1 MPDMVDWARG
11 DSMNNTL
18 RTTLLLGALTALIV
32 GIGQMLGGSQG
43 AVTALVFAAVMNFG
57 SYWFSDRIV
66 IKMYGGQEIRE
77 QDDPEL
83 YGIVKGLAQRNQM
96 PMPRLFLIPSDS
108 PNAFAT
114 GRNPEHAAVAV
125 TAGIRRMLTRRELE
139 GVLAHELAHVTNRD
153 ILISSIAATL
163 AGAIM
168 MLARM
173 AQYAMI
179 FGGGRRDERDD
190 GGGGAL
196 GLIVTMIVAPLAAML
211 IQMAISRS
219 REFQA
224 DDSGARL
231 VHDPEA
237 LASAL
242 QKIAAG
248 SAQVPLDASPQT
260 AHMFIINPLR
270 ASMLQNLFSTH
281 PPLEQRLERLQ
292 QVAVELGHAAR

>member
-1 MPDMVDWARG
+1 
-11 DSMNNTL
+11 MNNML
-18 RTTLLLGALTALIV
+18 RTTLLLAALTGLIV
-32 GIGQMLGGSQG
+32 WIGGMLGGQQG
-43 AVTALVFAAVMNFG
+43 AIMALVVAGAMNFG

-66 IKMYGGQEIRE
+66 IGMYRGQEIQRS
-77 QDDPEL
+77 DDPEL
-83 YGIVKGLAQRNQM
+83 YALVEQLARRNSM
-96 PMPRLFLIPSDS
+96 PMPRLYVIPSES

-125 TAGIRRMLTRRELE
+125 TAGIRRLLTKRELE

-173 AQYAMI
+173 AQWAMI
-179 FGGGRRDERDD
+179 FGGGDRRDERE

-196 GLIVTMIVAPLAAML
+196 GLLVTMIVAPVAAML

-219 REFQA
+219 REFNA
-224 DDSGARL
+224 DDTGARL
-231 VHDPEA
+231 VRDPEA

-242 QKIAAG
+242 RKIAGG
-248 SAQVPLDASPQT
+248 SEEVPLDASPQT
-260 AHMFIINPLR
+260 AHMFIVNPLR
-270 ASMLQNLFSTH
+270 GSTLRNLFSTH

-292 QVAVELGHAAR
+292 RVAVELGLAAR

>member
-1 MPDMVDWARG
+1 
-11 DSMNNTL
+11 MNNIL
-18 RTTLLLGALTALIV
+18 RTTLLLAALTGLIV
-32 GIGQMLGGSQG
+32 WLGQMLGGSQG
-43 AVTALVFAAVMNFG
+43 AVVALVFAAAMNFG

-77 QDDPEL
+77 HDDPEL
-83 YGIVKGLAQRNQM
+83 YALVKSLAQRNNM
-96 PMPRLFLIPSDS
+96 PMPRLFLIPSES

-114 GRNPEHAAVAV
+114 GRNPEHAAVAL
-125 TAGIRRMLTRRELE
+125 TAGIRRILTRRELE

-168 MLARM
+168 TLARM
-173 AQYAMI
+173 AQWGMM
-179 FGGGRRDERDD
+179 FGGGRRDERE

-196 GLIVTMIVAPLAAML
+196 GLVVTMIVAPLAAMV

-224 DDSGARL
+224 DDTGARL
-231 VHDPEA
+231 VRDPEA

-242 QKIAAG
+242 RKIADA
-248 SAQVPLDASPQT
+248 SAEVPLDASPQT

-270 ASMLQNLFSTH
+270 SHMLQNLFSTH

-292 QVAVELGHAAR
+292 RVAAELGLAAR

>member
-1 MPDMVDWARG
+1 
-11 DSMNNTL
+11 MNNML
-18 RTTLLLGALTALIV
+18 RTTLLLAALTALIV

-43 AVTALVFAAVMNFG
+43 AVMALVFAALMNFG

-66 IKMYGGQEIRE
+66 IRMYGGQEI
-77 QDDPEL
+77 QPGDDTEL
-83 YGIVKGLAQRNQM
+83 YAMVRELAQRHGM
-96 PMPRLFLIPSDS
+96 PMPRLYLIPTDS

-125 TAGIRRMLTRRELE
+125 TAGIRRLLTARELRA
-139 GVLAHELAHVTNRD
+139 VLAHELAHVTNRD

-173 AQYAMI
+173 AQWAMI
-179 FGGGRRDERDD
+179 FGGGRRDERDE
-190 GGGGAL
+190 GGGAL
-196 GLIVTMIVAPLAAML
+196 GLVVTMIVAPLAAML

-224 DDSGARL
+224 DDTGARL
-231 VHDPEA
+231 VRDPES

-242 QKIAAG
+242 RKIAEYSG
-248 SAQVPLDASPQT
+248 RIPLDASPQT

-270 ASMLQNLFSTH
+270 SSLLQNLFSTH
-281 PPLEQRLERLQ
+281 PPLEQRVERLHR
-292 QVAVELGHAAR
+292 VAVELGLAAR

>member
-1 MPDMVDWARG
+1 
-11 DSMNNTL
+11 MNNML
-18 RTTLLLGALTALIV
+18 RTTLLLAALTALV
-32 GIGQMLGGSQG
+32 VWIGQLLGGPQG
-43 AVTALVFAAVMNFG
+43 AVMAFVLAGVMNLG

-66 IKMYGGQEIRE
+66 IKMYGGQEIHE

-83 YGIVKGLAQRNQM
+83 YGIVKGLAQQNQM
-96 PMPRLFLIPSDS
+96 PMPRLYLIPSES

-125 TAGIRRMLTRRELE
+125 TAGIRRLLSRRELE

-173 AQYAMI
+173 AQFAMI
-179 FGGGRRDERDD
+179 FGGGRRDDREE
-190 GGGGAL
+190 GGGAL
-196 GLIVTMIVAPLAAML
+196 GLLVTMIVAPLAAML

-224 DDSGARL
+224 DDTGARL
-231 VHDPEA
+231 VRDPEA

-242 QKIAAG
+242 RKIADGA
-248 SAQVPLDASPQT
+248 AQVPLDASPQT

-270 ASMLQNLFSTH
+270 ASVFQNLFSTH

>member
-1 MPDMVDWARG
+1 
-11 DSMNNTL
+11 MNNMVK
-18 RTTLLLGALTALIV
+18 TTLLLAALTALV
-32 GIGQMLGGSQG
+32 VWIGQVLGGSQG
-43 AVTALVFAAVMNFG
+43 ALLAFVVAAVMNVG
-57 SYWFSDRIV
+57 SYWFSDRVV
-66 IKMYGGQEIRE
+66 IRAYGGQEIRQ

-83 YGIVKGLAQRNQM
+83 YAIVEGLARQNQM
-96 PMPRLFLIPSDS
+96 PMPRLYLIPSDS

-125 TAGIRRMLTRRELE
+125 TAGIRRLLTRRELE

-168 MLARM
+168 TLSRI
-173 AQYAMI
+173 AQWGMM
-179 FGGGRRDERDD
+179 FGGGRRDERE

-196 GLIVTMIVAPLAAML
+196 GLVVTMIIAPLAAML

-224 DDSGARL
+224 DDTGARL
-231 VHDPEA
+231 VRDPEA

-242 QKIAAG
+242 RKIAGGA
-248 SAQVPLDASPQT
+248 AQVPLDASPQT

-270 ASMLQNLFSTH
+270 ASVFQNLFSTH

>member
-1 MPDMVDWARG
+1 
-11 DSMNNTL
+11 MNNML
-18 RTTLLLGALTALIV
+18 RTTLLLAALTGLIV
-32 GIGQMLGGSQG
+32 WLGGMLGGSQG
-43 AVTALVFAAVMNFG
+43 AVVALVFAAVMNLG

-77 QDDPEL
+77 HDDPEL
-83 YGIVKGLAQRNQM
+83 YALVQGLAQRNNM
-96 PMPRLFLIPSDS
+96 PMPRLFLIPSES

-114 GRNPEHAAVAV
+114 GRNPEHAAVAL
-125 TAGIRRMLTRRELE
+125 TAGIRRILTRRELE

-168 MLARM
+168 TLARM
-173 AQYAMI
+173 AQWGMM
-179 FGGGRRDERDD
+179 FGGGRRDERE

-196 GLIVTMIVAPLAAML
+196 GLVVTMIVAPLAAMV

-224 DDSGARL
+224 DDTGARL
-231 VHDPEA
+231 VRDPEA

-242 QKIAAG
+242 RKIADA
-248 SAQVPLDASPQT
+248 SAEIPLDASPQT

-270 ASMLQNLFSTH
+270 SHMLQNLFSTH

-292 QVAVELGHAAR
+292 RVAAELGLAAR

>member
-1 MPDMVDWARG
+1 
-11 DSMNNTL
+11 MNNML
-18 RTTLLLGALTALIV
+18 RTTLLLAALTGLIV
-32 GIGQMLGGSQG
+32 WLGGMLGGSQG
-43 AVTALVFAAVMNFG
+43 AVVALVFAAVMNLG

-77 QDDPEL
+77 HDDPEL
-83 YGIVKGLAQRNQM
+83 YVLVKGLAQRNNM
-96 PMPRLFLIPSDS
+96 PMPRLFLIPSES

-114 GRNPEHAAVAV
+114 GRNPEHAAVAL
-125 TAGIRRMLTRRELE
+125 TAGIRRILTRRELE
-139 GVLAHELAHVTNRD
+139 GVLAHELSHVTNRD

-168 MLARM
+168 TLARM
-173 AQYAMI
+173 AQWAMM
-179 FGGGRRDERDD
+179 FGGGRRDERE

-196 GLIVTMIVAPLAAML
+196 GLVVTMIVAPLAAMV

-224 DDSGARL
+224 DDTGARL
-231 VHDPEA
+231 VRDPEA

-242 QKIAAG
+242 RKIADA

-270 ASMLQNLFSTH
+270 SHMLQNLFSTH

-292 QVAVELGHAAR
+292 RVAAELGLAAR

>member
-1 MPDMVDWARG
+1 
-11 DSMNNTL
+11 MNNTL

-43 AVTALVFAAVMNFG
+43 AIMALVFAGVMNFG

-153 ILISSIAATL
+153 ILISSIAATM

-179 FGGGRRDERDD
+179 FGGGRRDERDE

-196 GLIVTMIVAPLAAML
+196 GLIVTMILAPLAAML

-231 VHDPEA
+231 VRDPEA

-242 QKIAAG
+242 QKIAGG

-260 AHMFIINPLR
+260 AHMFIINPLQS
-270 ASMLQNLFSTH
+270 SMLRNLFSTH

>member
-1 MPDMVDWARG
+1 MSNM
-11 DSMNNTL
+11 L
-18 RTTLLLGALTALIV
+18 RTTLLLAALTGLIV
-32 GIGQMLGGSQG
+32 GLGQILGGSQG
-43 AVTALVFAAVMNFG
+43 AVMALFLAAALNFG

-66 IKMYGGQEIRE
+66 VKMYRGREIRE
-77 QDDPEL
+77 EDDPEL
-83 YGIVKGLAQRNQM
+83 YGIVTSLAERMQI
-96 PMPRLFLIPSDS
+96 PMPRLYLIPSES

-125 TAGIRRMLTRRELE
+125 TAGIRRLLARRELA

-173 AQYAMI
+173 AQFSML
-179 FGGGRRDERDD
+179 FGGGHRERE
-190 GGGGAL
+190 GNGGAL
-196 GLIVTMIVAPLAAML
+196 GLVVTMILAPLAAML

-224 DDSGARL
+224 DDTGART
-231 VHDPEA
+231 VRDPEA

-242 QKIAAG
+242 RKIAGVA
-248 SAQVPLDASPQT
+248 SEVPLAADPAT
-260 AHMFIINPLR
+260 AHLFIVNPLR
-270 ASMLQNLFSTH
+270 GNVLRNLFSTH
-281 PPLEQRLERLQ
+281 PPLEQRVERLQ
-292 QVAVELGHAAR
+292 HVAAELGLAAR

>member
-1 MPDMVDWARG
+1 
-11 DSMNNTL
+11 MNNTL
-18 RTTLLLGALTALIV
+18 RTTVLLAALTGLIV
-32 GIGQMLGGSQG
+32 WIGQLLGGSQG
-43 AVTALVFAAVMNFG
+43 AVMALVLAAVMNFG

-66 IKMYGGQEIRE
+66 IAMYGGREIHE

-83 YGIVKGLAQRNQM
+83 YAIVKTLAQQNQM
-96 PMPRLFLIPSDS
+96 PVPRLFLIPTES

-114 GRNPEHAAVAV
+114 GRNPQHAAVAV
-125 TAGIRRMLTRRELE
+125 TAGIRRLLTRRELQ

-173 AQYAMI
+173 AQWAMI
-179 FGGGRRDERDD
+179 FGGGRRDDRED
-190 GGGGAL
+190 GGGAL
-196 GLIVTMIVAPLAAML
+196 GLLVTMIVAPLAAML

-224 DDSGARL
+224 DDTGARL
-231 VHDPEA
+231 VRDPEA

-242 QKIAAG
+242 RKIAGG
-248 SAQVPLDASPQT
+248 SAAVPLDASPQT

-270 ASMLQNLFSTH
+270 ASALQNLFSTH
-281 PPLEQRLERLQ
+281 PPLEERLERLQ
-292 QVAVELGHAAR
+292 RIAAELGHTAG

>member
-1 MPDMVDWARG
+1 
-11 DSMNNTL
+11 MNNML
-18 RTTLLLGALTALIV
+18 RTTLLLAALTGLIV
-32 GIGQMLGGSQG
+32 WLGGLLGGSQG
-43 AVTALVFAAVMNFG
+43 AVVALVFAAVMNLG

-77 QDDPEL
+77 HDDPEL
-83 YGIVKGLAQRNQM
+83 YALVQGLAQRNNM
-96 PMPRLFLIPSDS
+96 PMPRLFLIPSES

-114 GRNPEHAAVAV
+114 GRNPEHAAVAL
-125 TAGIRRMLTRRELE
+125 TAGIRRILTRRELE

-168 MLARM
+168 TLARM
-173 AQYAMI
+173 AQWAMM
-179 FGGGRRDERDD
+179 FGGGRRDERE

-196 GLIVTMIVAPLAAML
+196 GLIVTMIVAPLAAMV

-224 DDSGARL
+224 DDTGARL
-231 VHDPEA
+231 VRDPEA

-242 QKIAAG
+242 RKIADA
-248 SAQVPLDASPQT
+248 SAEIPLDASPQT

-270 ASMLQNLFSTH
+270 SHMLQNLFSTH

-292 QVAVELGHAAR
+292 RVAAELGLAAR

>member
-1 MPDMVDWARG
+1 
-11 DSMNNTL
+11 MNNTL
-18 RTTLLLGALTALIV
+18 RTTLLLAALTGLIV
-32 GIGQMLGGSQG
+32 WIGQMLGGSQG
-43 AVTALVFAAVMNFG
+43 AVMALVLAAVMNFG

-66 IKMYGGQEIRE
+66 IKMYGGQEVRE
-77 QDDPEL
+77 QDDPAL
-83 YGIVKGLAQRNQM
+83 YGIVKGLAQRHQM
-96 PMPRLFLIPSDS
+96 PMPRLYLIPSES

-125 TAGIRRMLTRRELE
+125 TAGILRLLDRRELE

-179 FGGGRRDERDD
+179 FGGGRRDERED

-196 GLIVTMIVAPLAAML
+196 GLIVTMVVAPLAAML

-224 DDSGARL
+224 DDTGARL
-231 VHDPEA
+231 VRDPDA
-237 LASAL
+237 LGSAL
-242 QKIAAG
+242 RKIAGG
-248 SAQVPLDASPQT
+248 SAEVPLDASPQT

-270 ASMLQNLFSTH
+270 GSMLRNLFSTH
-281 PPLEQRLERLQ
+281 PPLEERLARLH
-292 QVAVELGHAAR
+292 QVKTELGLAAR

>member
-1 MPDMVDWARG
+1 MTNM
-11 DSMNNTL
+11 L
-18 RTTLLLGALTALIV
+18 RTTLLLAALTALIV

-43 AVTALVFAAVMNFG
+43 AVMALVLAAVVNFG

-114 GRNPEHAAVAV
+114 GRNPDHAAVAV
-125 TAGIRRMLTRRELE
+125 TAGIRRLLTRRELE

-173 AQYAMI
+173 ASWGLM
-179 FGGGRRDERDD
+179 FGGGQRDD
-190 GGGGAL
+190 REGGGGGAAGVHVGSDAGAEVPDLPEIVPRRERRVKTPVDCAHILRRRERECLL
-196 GLIVTMIVAPLAAML
+196 G
-211 IQMAISRS
+211 
-219 REFQA
+219 
-224 DDSGARL
+224 
-231 VHDPEA
+231 
-237 LASAL
+237 
-242 QKIAAG
+242 
-248 SAQVPLDASPQT
+248 
-260 AHMFIINPLR
+260 
-270 ASMLQNLFSTH
+270 
-281 PPLEQRLERLQ
+281 
-292 QVAVELGHAAR
+292 